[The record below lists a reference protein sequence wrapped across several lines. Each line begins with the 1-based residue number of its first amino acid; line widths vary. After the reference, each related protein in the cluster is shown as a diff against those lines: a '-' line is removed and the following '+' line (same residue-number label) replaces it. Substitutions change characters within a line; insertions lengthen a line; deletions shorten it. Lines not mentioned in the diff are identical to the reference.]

1 MKNKITNK
9 SYLYIAE
16 HFDIHNNREIGI
28 NDKKIGIT
36 TNPKQREASLN
47 ATKSPIGV
55 TFIRLWEF
63 EGENTAFIIENS
75 IFHNT
80 LSDRN
85 TIGEW
90 FEDDDFSLV
99 QTIEKAI
106 DGFIKLKFSITEVLD
121 KNTKFTKPEKIHLE
135 TSQIKYGKLKV
146 MYNGTKFYDKIVKNT
161 FLDVLSEVGLERCMN
176 SLGEKVITTDSEIS
190 KEYRNPKKIDGYFI
204 ETNNSTTRK
213 YQFLTKLKNDF
224 NLNMEIESVL

>member
-1 MKNKITNK
+1 MANK

-16 HFDIHNNREIGI
+16 HYDIHNNREIGI

-36 TNPKQREASLN
+36 KNPKQREDGLCR
-47 ATKSPIGV
+47 TKSPIGI

-63 EGENTAFIIENS
+63 EGEKTASIIENN
-75 IFHNT
+75 ILHNI

-90 FEDDDFSLV
+90 FEDDDFSLIE
-99 QTIEKAI
+99 TIEKAI
-106 DGFIKLKFSITEVLD
+106 DGLKELGVLITEVSD
-121 KNTKFTKPEKIHLE
+121 KNTKFTKPERIHLE

-146 MYNGTKFYDKIVKNT
+146 IYNGTKFYDRIVKNT
-161 FLDVLSEVGLERCMN
+161 FLNVLVDVGLERCMN

-213 YQFLTKLKNDF
+213 HQFLIKLKNDF
-224 NLNMEIESVL
+224 NLNMEIEIVL